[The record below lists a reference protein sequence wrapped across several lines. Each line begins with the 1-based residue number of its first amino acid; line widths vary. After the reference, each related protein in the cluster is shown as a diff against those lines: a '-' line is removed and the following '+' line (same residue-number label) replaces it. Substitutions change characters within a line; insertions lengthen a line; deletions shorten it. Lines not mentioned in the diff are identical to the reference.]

1 MEEME
6 VFAVAHVLVQQ
17 NAQSESSGRKFLGGF
32 HALDVKM
39 RDVSNTTC
47 GVSMASHY
55 SLKICGSGRN
65 HMLQ

>member
-6 VFAVAHVLVQQ
+6 VLAVAHVLLQQ
-17 NAQSESSGRKFLGGF
+17 NAQSDSSGRKFLEGF

-39 RDVSNTTC
+39 RDVSNKTC
-47 GVSMASHY
+47 AISITSHY